1 MRKINLFRLSLLLL
15 LALPLSGC
23 LSSGARNSGAGGS
36 LSYTCHMPVDYDLYQ
51 KGVSYT
57 PTPPALWNNGVGVM
71 PCYPAD
77 GVNFEDGKTLSVSG
91 DHRQL
96 PEYLYFWWSR
106 VPQGTRAA
114 GTMTEAQEQD
124 YLRIV
129 KDPPT
134 YWSRV
139 AIRSQV
145 PQSIVDEIIA
155 SPPAK
160 IEDGPAKGRNS
171 GQNVLTLH
179 IYISWTERGIE
190 LTWAEFRHGVGM
202 IKYGGAV
209 PSGPSGTVEPW
220 LKAHPDN
227 PSAKHP
233 ELLSYQRGQDWIAK
247 NHVQFVPSHV
257 ATPAPYWTWPP
268 K

>member
-1 MRKINLFRLSLLLL
+1 MRKIKLFRLPLLLL

-23 LSSGARNSGAGGS
+23 LSSARDTGAGAS
-36 LSYTCHMPVDYDLYQ
+36 LSYSCHMPVDYNLYQ
-51 KGVSYT
+51 LGVSYS
-57 PTPPALWNNGVGVM
+57 PTPPALWNNGIGVM
-71 PCYPAD
+71 SCYPYD
-77 GVNFEDGKTLSVSG
+77 GVNFDFGATLSVSG

-106 VPQGTRAA
+106 YPQGNSDHWTAA
-114 GTMTEAQEQD
+114 QNAEAD
-124 YLRIV
+124 LAF
-129 KDPPT
+129 KAPH

-145 PQSIVDEIIA
+145 PQSVVDEVIA
-155 SPPAK
+155 SPPRK
-160 IEDGPAKGRNS
+160 IEDGPAKGRDS
-171 GQNVLTLH
+171 GQNVLTLE
-179 IYISWTERGIE
+179 IFISWTERGIE
-190 LTWAEFRHGVGM
+190 LTWAQAYKGTV

-220 LKAHPDN
+220 VKAHPDD

-233 ELLSYQRGQDWIAK
+233 ELLSYQRRQDWLAK

-268 K
+268 KP

>member
-1 MRKINLFRLSLLLL
+1 MRKIKLFRLPLLLL

-23 LSSGARNSGAGGS
+23 LSSARDTGAGAS
-36 LSYTCHMPVDYDLYQ
+36 LSYSCHMPVDYDLYQ
-51 KGVSYT
+51 LGVSYS
-57 PTPPALWNNGVGVM
+57 PTPPALWNNGVGAM
-71 PCYPAD
+71 SCYPDD
-77 GVNFEDGKTLSVSG
+77 GVNFDFGATLSVSG

-106 VPQGTRAA
+106 TPQGTNAN
-114 GTMTEAQEQD
+114 GTLTEAQQQD
-124 YLRIV
+124 YLRIINA
-129 KDPPT
+129 PPT

-145 PQSIVDEIIA
+145 PQSVVDEVIA
-155 SPPAK
+155 SPPRK
-160 IEDGPAKGRNS
+160 IKDGPAKGRDS
-171 GQNVLTLH
+171 GQNILTLE

-190 LTWAEFRHGVGM
+190 LTWAEARNNTM

-220 LKAHPDN
+220 VKAHPDD

-233 ELLSYQRGQDWIAK
+233 QLLTYQYSQDWLAK

-268 K
+268 KP